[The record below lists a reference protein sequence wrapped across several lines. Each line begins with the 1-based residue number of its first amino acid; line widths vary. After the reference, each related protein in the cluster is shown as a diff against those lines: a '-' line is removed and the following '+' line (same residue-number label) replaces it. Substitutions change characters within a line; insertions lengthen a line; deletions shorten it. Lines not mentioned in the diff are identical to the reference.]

1 MGKMKVKTNKNG
13 VFKKIKHTNSFRTVG
28 IVFEETEQIYYSGPV
43 LTFVDIGKIMKE
55 YSFRKSR
62 DEIRGVN
69 VRLRDFVE
77 KAICEAAN
85 AAANTIRFN
94 KFALPPQTQ
103 TTMPRSYIESC
114 EAFQIIKDIIDGINN
129 GTVAWEYPAQ
139 LDGLKFKP
147 TAVHV
152 LEGEIQWS
160 AKVKNTRPLKP
171 IKEPIPD
178 TTTETAEKESEP
190 PACEVDNVVTN
201 DINLDRSSY
210 PDKINRANDTLR
222 EDFIGIKSEC
232 EHSGCLVQTDDHIWK
247 SLDWKMDKVWMKSI
261 RPEHMM
267 EVMPIIDLLIANNL
281 IIYSNSR
288 ELGLWDSAYMKL
300 SNPSKCA
307 IFGRDAITV
316 RGVKHYTNVLYVNID
331 LFKRILGYRYAGI
344 EFSPFIRNMTGIFK
358 MSEFVF
364 YNLKSIL
371 GERLYC
377 NHVRL
382 GMYRS
387 VYDHMEIL
395 GNIMKSKNLIHQS
408 IAPQDMHSII
418 GEMSK
423 SNPENGNAVI
433 IHDKN
438 SEDSDLLFAVTK
450 VSNRDISTAYPWESY
465 YHDGMERVIVFD
477 INQVATMYKMM
488 SRGISIPRYDEL
500 LELIKDFK
508 KIAID

>member
-1 MGKMKVKTNKNG
+1 MGKMKVKTRKNG
-13 VFKKIKHTNSFRTVG
+13 ALKKIKHTNSFRTVG

-55 YSFRKSR
+55 YHFRKSR

-69 VRLRDFVE
+69 VRLSDFVE
-77 KAICEAAN
+77 KAIYEAAD

-94 KFALPPQTQ
+94 KFALPPQTP
-103 TTMPRSYIESC
+103 TTMTRSYIESC
-114 EAFQIIKDIIDGINN
+114 EAFQIIKDTIDGINN
-129 GTVAWEYPAQ
+129 GTVTWEYPAQ

-160 AKVKNTRPLKP
+160 AKVKNTHPLKP
-171 IKEPIPD
+171 IKEPTPD
-178 TTTETAEKESEP
+178 TTTETAEKEPEP
-190 PACEVDNVVTN
+190 PVCEADDIVKN
-201 DINLDRSSY
+201 DINLNRSSY
-210 PDKINRANDTLR
+210 PDKIDHANSTLR
-222 EDFIGIKSEC
+222 NRFNDIKLERD
-232 EHSGCLVQTDDHIWK
+232 HNGCLFQTDDHIWK
-247 SLDWKMDKVWMKSI
+247 SLDCRMDRGWIKSI
-261 RPEHMM
+261 KLEHMV
-267 EVMPIIDLLIANNL
+267 EIMPIIDLLIANNL
-281 IIYSNSR
+281 IIYSSSS
-288 ELGLWDSAYMKL
+288 ELGLWDSSYMKL

-316 RGVKHYTNVLYVNID
+316 RSEKHYTNVLYVNMD
-331 LFKRILGYRYAGI
+331 LFKRILGDRYTGV
-344 EFSPFIRNMTGIFK
+344 EFSPFIRNMNGIFK
-358 MSEFVF
+358 VSEFAI

-395 GNIMKSKNLIHQS
+395 GNIMRSKNLIHQS
-408 IAPQDMHSII
+408 VDPQDMHAII

-423 SNPENGNAVI
+423 SNPENGHAVI

-450 VSNRDISTAYPWESY
+450 ISNRDISTAYPWESY
-465 YHDGMERVIVFD
+465 YHDGMDRVIAFD
-477 INQVATMYKMM
+477 INQVAAMYKIM
-488 SRGISIPRYDEL
+488 SKGIYIPRYDML

-508 KIAID
+508 KIVID